1 MYLNYTSRSLVRGG
15 QRTVLAI
22 FCVAV
27 GVMAIVAL
35 QLVGLMINNALTSNV
50 RDANGGD
57 ISVGAG
63 VAPFKQ
69 SDIAFFTTLKSN
81 GTITNFT
88 AIASTNGSLVSSATP
103 VAPTSPVL
111 SRSTF
116 NIEAVNPANYPVV
129 TPPAFTTPTNGT
141 LSTLLK
147 NNAVVVT
154 QAFSDQYNKK
164 VGDVLDVRASSRT
177 IGGRTLH
184 VQIAGII
191 ADSGVFIQANAIM
204 LIAVNDYKNA
214 APNIPLLYSTIDI

>member
-15 QRTVLAI
+15 QRTMLAI

-35 QLVGLMINNALTSNV
+35 QLVGLMINNALTGNV

-69 SDIAFFTTLKSN
+69 SDIAFFATLKNN

-88 AIASTNGSLVSSATP
+88 AIVSTNGALVSSATP
-103 VAPTSPVL
+103 VSPISPTAPVL

-116 NIEAVNPANYPVV
+116 SIEAVKSANYPVV
-129 TPPAFTTPTNGT
+129 TPPTFTTPANGT
-141 LSTLLK
+141 VATLLK

-154 QAFSDQYNKK
+154 QAFADQYHKK
-164 VGDVLDVRASSRT
+164 VGDVLDVRASSRN

-184 VQIAGII
+184 VHIAGII
-191 ADSGVFIQANAIM
+191 ADSGVFIRKCHYAHRCE
-204 LIAVNDYKNA
+204 
-214 APNIPLLYSTIDI
+214 